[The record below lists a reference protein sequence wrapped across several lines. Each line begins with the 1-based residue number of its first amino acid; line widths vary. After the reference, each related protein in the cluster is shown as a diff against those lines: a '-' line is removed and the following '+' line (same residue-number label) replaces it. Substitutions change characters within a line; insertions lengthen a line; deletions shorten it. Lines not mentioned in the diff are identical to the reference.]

1 MALPA
6 ALPSAAALR
15 AAAIHQATGRALAA
29 LPTTGVIKGLYRFA
43 SHADMNRHCDDA
55 LTRALAMNIGRRARN
70 LE

>member
-15 AAAIHQATGRALAA
+15 AAAIHQATGLALAA
-29 LPTTGVIKGLYRFA
+29 LSTTGVVKGLYRFA
-43 SHADMNRHCDDA
+43 SHADMNRHSDEA
-55 LTRALAMNIGRRARN
+55 LTRALAMNIGRRAGS